1 MKKVA
6 LIFSLICSTSC
17 ALNAQE
23 AVVSAEKMNVFYM
36 GVDNPIAVS
45 VPNVSSDKLKV
56 TGENVESITKQSDGY
71 YSVRVFRLGE
81 ATIIIEANGKTTK
94 KKFRVKQLP
103 DPIVILSNGRGS
115 EGRGDMNV
123 DNFKVVQGLIATFA
137 NLDFDARCSV
147 QSFVI
152 AISSKKGDAYFET
165 INGSSFSINAA
176 KRIQMLEIGDVVS
189 ISEIKIRCP
198 GDPAARNL
206 GSLTYTM
213 K

>member
-1 MKKVA
+1 MKKIT
-6 LIFSLICSTSC
+6 LIFGLINSISF

-45 VPNVSSDKLKV
+45 VPNVSSDKLRV

-81 ATIIIEANGKTTK
+81 AIIIIEANGKTTK

-103 DPIVILSNGRGS
+103 DPIVMLSNGRGF
-115 EGRGDMNV
+115 EGRGITGLET
-123 DNFKVVQGLIATFA
+123 FKVVQGLITTFT

-147 QSFVI
+147 QSFTV
-152 AISSKKGDAYFET
+152 AISSKKGEAYFES
-165 INGSSFSINAA
+165 ISGSSFSINAI
-176 KRIQMLEIGDVVS
+176 KRFQMLEIGDIVK
-189 ISEIKIRCP
+189 IYEIRIRCP
-198 GDPAARNL
+198 GDPVARNL
-206 GSLTYTM
+206 GVLTYTM
-213 K
+213 N